1 MMDISPLAKT
11 PGPPHA
17 RPSDAAE
24 THVPPPPT
32 ALADHDAWAFCW
44 QSLVKVSRTFSRPIE
59 LLPDELR
66 AAVCCGYLL
75 CRIADTV
82 EDDAHLAPAQRDA
95 LFRALLDVLEEG
107 HAPQSFT
114 RLAGALH
121 AVPAELELARNLD
134 QVLTVF
140 HCLRPAM
147 QAACASWC
155 AELVRGMSIFARR
168 RPDADGLVVLRTL
181 PDLERYCYF
190 VAGTVGQMLT
200 ELFLIEMPDISAE
213 RADNMRAF
221 AEHFGLG
228 LQLVNILKDQTEDLA
243 RNWCFIPQT
252 LWQASGLTPR
262 QLLDPDCHG
271 QAHAALE
278 PLFARTRQYLR
289 DALKFTLAIP
299 ADQPGMR
306 LFCILPL
313 WMAARTLRHAHRNDA
328 MFVADQPVKISRD
341 EVADIIQ
348 QALTSVGD
356 DAALRAQF
364 SRLMST

>member
-1 MMDISPLAKT
+1 MDISPRA
-11 PGPPHA
+11 HA
-17 RPSDAAE
+17 RATSVPQPQADAQLPR
-24 THVPPPPT
+24 PPA
-32 ALADHDAWAFCW
+32 ALTDLEAWAFCW
-44 QSLVKVSRTFSRPIE
+44 QSLLKVSRTFSQPIA

-82 EDDAHLAPAQRDA
+82 EDDAHLEPVRREA

-107 HAPQSFT
+107 HPPHTFT
-114 RLAGALH
+114 RLADALE
-121 AVPAELELARNLD
+121 AVPAELELAQNLD
-134 QVLTVF
+134 QVLIVF
-140 HCLRPAM
+140 RSLDPAM
-147 QAACASWC
+147 QQVCTSWC
-155 AELVRGMSIFARR
+155 AELTRGMSIFVRR
-168 RPDADGLVVLRTL
+168 RPGDDGLVVLRTM

-200 ELFLIEMPDISAE
+200 ELFLLEMPDIPAE
-213 RADNMRAF
+213 RAASMREY

-228 LQLVNILKDQTEDLA
+228 LQLVNILKDQTDDLA
-243 RNWCFIPQT
+243 RNWCFVPQT
-252 LWQASGLTPR
+252 LWQASGLGPR
-262 QLLDPDCHG
+262 QMLDPACRG

-328 MFVADQPVKISRD
+328 MFTPEQPVKISRA

-348 QALTSVGD
+348 QALASVSD
-356 DAALRAQF
+356 DAGLRAQF